1 MDFEIKNMSFFVHTD
16 THICK
21 IQIYKLSHE
30 IFCRSKILAYEETSD
45 QQPTLKNVRKF
56 VNFRLCM

>member
-1 MDFEIKNMSFFVHTD
+1 MSFFVHTD

-30 IFCRSKILAYEETSD
+30 TFCRSKILAYEETSD
-45 QQPTLKNVRKF
+45 QQPTLKNVR
-56 VNFRLCM
+56 